1 MAAVDRAANGMMAE
15 GWGSSGWT
23 PEPEYASDRDDILN
37 EFYMR
42 ALSEAVAY
50 DRITGFFA
58 SSALAL
64 YWRALPDFVERGGKI
79 RILCSPRI
87 TEKDAHGIERGYE
100 ARDDESLA
108 AVLRA
113 EFDALLA
120 SEQLRKPALALAA
133 LISEGLLEVHLAR
146 VAHASLDDRRMFHD
160 KVGLFTDRHGQRIG
174 FRGSLNETRFGIAS
188 DGNVESFDA
197 WTSWTGRNDSIRVQ
211 RSAERFEKLW
221 AGDSAGVEVLALPA
235 PFRHWLESK
244 ADGMDW
250 REFAVEVTTET
261 EQDLVL
267 RTAPDGRP
275 LREQQI
281 AGLDKWEEHGKRGIL
296 AHATGSGKTVT
307 GITAIANHD
316 GPALVVAPSRLVAR
330 QWKKQLE
337 DTGRRV
343 HLCGDSETAWKARL
357 RIWLSQPASERV
369 VVALAPTATQQSF
382 VNQASRAQN
391 LLLVGDEV
399 HRLGARSFRKV
410 LDINAA
416 ARLGLSATPERAGDP
431 EGTAAVLD
439 YFGGVIHRY
448 TLRDALKAG
457 ALCDYVYY
465 PQLVRLSP
473 QEQEDWDELSKKISR
488 LNAQSHNAPGG
499 PTAGQLER
507 IRKLTMQRARIAK
520 KAEGKT
526 PLARSVVTRHYEYG
540 QRWLV
545 YCDDKDQMEQTA
557 VNLRD
562 AGIDAYEYYSDMPG
576 DKAATLRH
584 FDENGGVVVSIKCL
598 DEGVDIP
605 NADHALILASSR
617 NPREFIQRRGRVLRK
632 VDGKTLAVVYDAVLE
647 PVSLDDASGLS
658 LLQGELARA
667 GSFARDALNS
677 DARDPLERLVVGLGG
692 DLEALY
698 EYLGSGEEADD

>member
-1 MAAVDRAANGMMAE
+1 M
-15 GWGSSGWT
+15 SGWT

-37 EFYMR
+37 EFYLR
-42 ALSEAVAY
+42 ALGEAVTY

-64 YWRALPDFVERGGKI
+64 YWGALPGFVNRGGKI

-87 TEKDAHGIERGYE
+87 TDKDAQSIERGYE

-113 EFDALLA
+113 EFDALLV
-120 SEQLRKPALALAA
+120 SDQLRKPALALAS
-133 LISEGLLEVHLAR
+133 LISEGVLEIRLAR

-160 KVGLFTDRHGQRIG
+160 KVGLFADEYGQRIG

-188 DGNVESFDA
+188 DGNIESFDA
-197 WTSWTGRNDSIRVQ
+197 WTSWTGRNDNSRVQ
-211 RSAERFEKLW
+211 RSADRFEKLW
-221 AGDSAGVEVLALPA
+221 AGESHGVEVLALPA
-235 PFRHWLESK
+235 PFRHWLESC
-244 ADGMDW
+244 ADGMSW
-250 REFAVEVTTET
+250 REFAAEVITDTEH
-261 EQDLVL
+261 DLVI
-267 RTAPDGRP
+267 RAAPDGRP

-281 AGLDKWEEHGKRGIL
+281 AGLDTWEEHGKRGIL

-307 GITAIANHD
+307 GITAIANYD
-316 GPALVVAPSRLVAR
+316 GPALVIAPSRLVAR
-330 QWKKQLE
+330 QWKEQLE

-343 HLCGDSETAWKARL
+343 HLCGDGETTWKARL
-357 RIWLSQPASERV
+357 RDWLSQPASDRV
-369 VVALAPTATQQSF
+369 VVALAPTAVQQGF
-382 VNQASRAQN
+382 LNQASRAQN

-399 HRLGARSFRKV
+399 HRLGASSYRNV
-410 LDINAA
+410 LEIDAA

-431 EGTAAVLD
+431 EGTDALLD

-457 ALCDYVYY
+457 ALCDYMYY
-465 PQLVRLSP
+465 PQLVLLSP
-473 QEQEDWDELSKKISR
+473 QEQENWEALSKKIGK
-488 LNAQSHNAPGG
+488 LVAQSHNTSGG
-499 PTAGQLER
+499 PTASHLER
-507 IRKLTMQRARIAK
+507 IRMLTMQRARIAK

-526 PLARSVVTRHYEYG
+526 PLARSVVSKNYKPG

-545 YCDDKDQMEQTA
+545 YCDDKDQMEGVA
-557 VNLRD
+557 GRLRD

-584 FDENGGVVVSIKCL
+584 FDENGGVVVSIRCL

-632 VDGKTLAVVYDAVLE
+632 AEGKALATVYDAILQ
-647 PVSLDDASGLS
+647 PRSLGDTPGMS
-658 LLQGELARA
+658 LLHGELARA
-667 GSFARDALNS
+667 GNFAGDALNS
-677 DARDPLERLVVGLGG
+677 DARDPLERLVVELGG
-692 DLEALY
+692 DLRALY

>member
-1 MAAVDRAANGMMAE
+1 MSE

-37 EFYMR
+37 DFYMH
-42 ALSEAVAY
+42 ALAESVTY

-58 SSALAL
+58 SSALSL
-64 YWRALPDFVERGGKI
+64 YWGAMPGFVDRGGKI

-87 TEKDAHGIERGYE
+87 TEEDADGIERGYG
-100 ARDDESLA
+100 ARDDDSLA
-108 AVLRA
+108 ATLRA
-113 EFDALLA
+113 EFQTLLVND
-120 SEQLRKPALALAA
+120 QLRKPALALAA
-133 LISEGLLEVHLAR
+133 LISENILEVRLAR
-146 VAHASLDDRRMFHD
+146 VAGASVDDRRMFHD
-160 KVGLFTDRHGQRIG
+160 KVGLFSDTHGQRIG
-174 FRGSLNETRFGIAS
+174 FRGSMNETRYGIAS
-188 DGNVESFDA
+188 DGNIESFDA
-197 WTSWTGRNDSIRVQ
+197 WTSWTGHNDSVRVQ

-221 AGDSAGVEVLALPA
+221 SGCSNGVEVLALPA
-235 PFRHWLESK
+235 PFRHWLESQSRNVR
-244 ADGMDW
+244 W
-250 REFAVEVTTET
+250 RELAVEVSTDA
-261 EQDLVL
+261 EQDPVI

-281 AGLDKWEEHGKRGIL
+281 TGLELWAEHGHRGIL

-307 GITAIANHD
+307 GITAIAHHT

-330 QWKKQLE
+330 QWKEQLE
-337 DTGRRV
+337 ETGRRV
-343 HLCGDSETAWKARL
+343 HLCGDGETTWKTRL
-357 RIWLSQPASERV
+357 RTWLSLPATERV
-369 VVALAPTATQQSF
+369 VVALAPTATQESF
-382 VNQASRAQN
+382 INQASRADN

-399 HRLGARSFRKV
+399 HRLGAASFRKI
-410 LDINAA
+410 LAIDAA

-431 EGTAAVLD
+431 EGTSAVLD

-457 ALCDYVYY
+457 ALCDYLYY

-473 QEQEDWDELSKKISR
+473 QEQEDWDKFSKRIGQ
-488 LNAQSHNAPGG
+488 LVAQSHGASGG
-499 PTAGQLER
+499 PTASQLEQ
-507 IRKLTMQRARIAK
+507 IRMMTMQRARIAK
-520 KAEGKT
+520 KAAAKT
-526 PLARSVVTRHYEYG
+526 PLAQAVVVKHYDRG

-545 YCDDKDQMEQTA
+545 YCDDKEQMDDVTTG
-557 VNLRD
+557 LRG
-562 AGIDAYEYYSDMPG
+562 AGIDAYQYYSDMPA

-584 FDENGGVVVSIKCL
+584 FDENGGVIVSIKCL

-632 VDGKTLAVVYDAVLE
+632 ADGKNVATIYDAILQ
-647 PVSLDDASGLS
+647 PDSLDETSGIS
-658 LLQGELARA
+658 LLKGELARA
-667 GSFARDALNS
+667 GGFARDALNS

-698 EYLGSGEEADD
+698 EYLDSGEETDD

>member
-1 MAAVDRAANGMMAE
+1 MATVDRTADGMTGE
-15 GWGSSGWT
+15 GWGASGWT

-37 EFYMR
+37 DFYMR
-42 ALSEAVAY
+42 ALVEAVTY

-64 YWRALPDFVERGGKI
+64 YWGAIPDFVDRGGKI
-79 RILCSPRI
+79 RVLCSPRI
-87 TEKDAHGIERGYE
+87 TEKDAQGIERGYD

-113 EFDALLA
+113 EFDALLI

-133 LISEGLLEVHLAR
+133 LISEGLLEVRLAR
-146 VAHASLDDRRMFHD
+146 VARASLDDRRMFHD
-160 KVGLFTDRHGQRIG
+160 KVGLFADERGQRIG
-174 FRGSLNETRFGIAS
+174 FRGSLNETRYGIAS
-188 DGNVESFDA
+188 DGNIESFDA

-211 RSAERFEKLW
+211 RSSERFEKLW
-221 AGDSAGVEVLALPA
+221 DGKSEGVEVLALPA
-235 PFRHWLESK
+235 PFRHWLESQ
-244 ADGMDW
+244 ADGMAW
-250 REFAVEVTTET
+250 REFAAEITTET
-261 EQDLVL
+261 EHDLVI

-281 AGLDKWEEHGKRGIL
+281 AGLDKWEENGKRGIL

-307 GITAIANHD
+307 GITAIANYN

-330 QWKKQLE
+330 QWKEQLE

-343 HLCGDSETAWKARL
+343 HLCGDGETAWKTRL
-357 RIWLSQPASERV
+357 RNWLSQPAAERV
-369 VVALAPTATQQSF
+369 VVALAPTAAQQSF

-399 HRLGARSFRKV
+399 HRLGAASYRKI
-410 LDINAA
+410 LEIDAA
-416 ARLGLSATPERAGDP
+416 ARLGLSATPERAGDS
-431 EGTAAVLD
+431 EGTAAVFE

-448 TLRDALKAG
+448 TLRDALMAG
-457 ALCDYVYY
+457 ALCDYLYH

-473 QEQEDWDELSKKISR
+473 QEQEDWDEFSKKIGK
-488 LNAQSHNAPGG
+488 LVAQSHNASGG
-499 PTAGQLER
+499 PTASQLER
-507 IRKLTMQRARIAK
+507 IRMLTMQRARIAK
-520 KAEGKT
+520 KAAAKT
-526 PLARSVVTRHYEYG
+526 PLAQAIVSKHYERG

-545 YCDDKDQMEQTA
+545 YCDDKGQMDA
-557 VNLRD
+557 VAAGLRS
-562 AGIDAYEYYSDMPG
+562 AGIDAYQYYSDMPA

-617 NPREFIQRRGRVLRK
+617 NPREFIQRRGRVLRRAE
-632 VDGKTLAVVYDAVLE
+632 GKTVATVYDAILQPE
-647 PVSLDDASGLS
+647 SLNDTSGMS

-667 GSFARDALNS
+667 GNFARDALNS

-698 EYLGSGEEADD
+698 EYLDVGEETDD

>member
-1 MAAVDRAANGMMAE
+1 MSSD
-15 GWGSSGWT
+15 GWGKSGWT
-23 PEPEYASDRDDILN
+23 PEPEYASDREDILS
-37 EFYMR
+37 EFYLR

-64 YWRALPDFVERGGKI
+64 YWEALPEFVDRGGKI

-87 TEKDAHGIERGYE
+87 TEKDAQGIERGYE
-100 ARDDESLA
+100 ARDDNSLA
-108 AVLRA
+108 AMLRG
-113 EFDALLA
+113 EFNALLA
-120 SEQLRKPALALAA
+120 TDQLRRPALALAA
-133 LISEGLLEVHLAR
+133 LISERILDIRLAR
-146 VAHASLDDRRMFHD
+146 VANASLDDRRMFHD
-160 KVGLFTDRHGQRIG
+160 KVGLFTDGGGQRIG

-211 RSAERFEKLW
+211 RSTERFEKLW
-221 AGDSAGVEVLALPA
+221 AGKSDGVEVLALPA
-235 PFRHWLESK
+235 PFRHWLETQ
-244 ADGMDW
+244 AEGVHW
-250 REFAVEVTTET
+250 RELAAEITVGGEP
-261 EQDLVL
+261 DLVIP
-267 RTAPDGRP
+267 TAPDGRP

-281 AGLDKWEEHGKRGIL
+281 AGLYEWERHGKRGIL

-307 GITAIANHD
+307 GITAIVGHE

-330 QWKKQLE
+330 QWKKQIE

-343 HLCGDSETAWKARL
+343 HLCGDGESAWKTRL
-357 RIWLSQPASERV
+357 HNWLTQPASERV
-369 VVALAPTATQQSF
+369 VVALAATAAQRPF
-382 VNQASRAQN
+382 VNQASRAKD

-399 HRLGARSFRKV
+399 HRLGAASYQKV
-410 LDINAA
+410 LEIDAA

-431 EGTAAVLD
+431 EGTSAILD

-457 ALCDYVYY
+457 ALCNYLYY
-465 PQLVRLSP
+465 PQLVRLTP
-473 QEQEDWDELSKKISR
+473 QEQEQWDELSKKIGR
-488 LNAQSHNAPGG
+488 LVAQSHNLPGG
-499 PTAGQLER
+499 ATNSQREH
-507 IRKLTMQRARIAK
+507 IRTLTMQRARIAK
-520 KAEGKT
+520 KAAGKT
-526 PLARSVVTRHYEYG
+526 PLARSVVTKSYKSG

-545 YCDDKDQMEQTA
+545 YCDDKGQMQDITDS
-557 VNLRD
+557 LRA

-584 FDENGGVVVSIKCL
+584 FDENGGVIVSIKCL

-632 VDGKTLAVVYDAVLE
+632 AEGKSLATVYDAILQPEALE
-647 PVSLDDASGLS
+647 EASGMS

-667 GSFARDALNS
+667 GNFARDALNS

-692 DLEALY
+692 DLETLY
-698 EYLGSGEEADD
+698 ELLGSGEETDD

>member
-1 MAAVDRAANGMMAE
+1 MTAE

-37 EFYMR
+37 EFYLR
-42 ALSEAVAY
+42 ALAEAVTY

-64 YWRALPDFVERGGKI
+64 YWGALPEFLDRGGKI

-87 TEKDAHGIERGYE
+87 TEKDAQGIERGYE

-108 AVLRA
+108 AVLRS
-113 EFDALLA
+113 EFDALLTND
-120 SEQLRKPALALAA
+120 QLRKPALALAA
-133 LISEGLLEVHLAR
+133 LISEGLLEIRLAR

-160 KVGLFTDRHGQRIG
+160 KVGLFADAGGQRVG

-188 DGNVESFDA
+188 DGNIESFDA
-197 WTSWTGRNDSIRVQ
+197 WTSWTGRNDNIRVQ

-221 AGDSAGVEVLALPA
+221 DGKSAGVEVLALPA
-235 PFRHWLESK
+235 PFRHWLESQ
-244 ADGMDW
+244 ADGVDW
-250 REFAVEVTTET
+250 REFAAEASADSEP
-261 EQDLVL
+261 ELVI

-281 AGLDKWEEHGKRGIL
+281 TGLDMWEENGRRGIL

-307 GITAIANHD
+307 GITAIANYD

-330 QWKKQLE
+330 QWKEQIE

-343 HLCGDSETAWKARL
+343 HLCGDGETAWKTRL
-357 RIWLSQPASERV
+357 RNWLSQPASERV
-369 VVALAPTATQQSF
+369 VVALAPTATQQGF

-399 HRLGARSFRKV
+399 HRLGATSYRKV
-410 LDINAA
+410 LEIGAA

-431 EGTAAVLD
+431 DGTEAVLD

-457 ALCDYVYY
+457 ALCDYLYY

-473 QEQEDWDELSKKISR
+473 QEQEDWDELSKKIGK
-488 LNAQSHNAPGG
+488 LVAQSHNAPGG
-499 PTAGQLER
+499 PTASQLER
-507 IRKLTMQRARIAK
+507 IRMLTMQRARIAK

-526 PLARSVVTRHYEYG
+526 PLAQSVVTKHYQHG

-545 YCDDKDQMEQTA
+545 YCDDKDQLEQVA
-557 VNLRD
+557 VSLRD

-632 VDGKTLAVVYDAVLE
+632 AEGKNLATVYDAILQPE
-647 PVSLDDASGLS
+647 SLDDASGMS

-667 GSFARDALNS
+667 GNFARDALNS
-677 DARDPLERLVVGLGG
+677 DARDPLEQLVVGLGG